1 MPGSK
6 YVSVGGIIA
15 NNVFGKNTKKNQ
27 LKYHI
32 KEIKL
37 ILENGK
43 VVTCSKKLNKK
54 IFELTIGGFGL
65 TGVIISAKIKLKKI
79 ESPIIRQNVINF
91 TYENFF

>member
-1 MPGSK
+1 MFQLVACK
-6 YVSVGGIIA
+6 

-37 ILENGK
+37 ILENE
-43 VVTCSKKLNKK
+43 SSNLLKKLNKK

-65 TGVIISAKIKLKKI
+65 TGVIISAKIKLKNRITNNSSKM
-79 ESPIIRQNVINF
+79 
-91 TYENFF
+91 